1 MKVAMVSRYLPSG
14 SKIGVGYQVHL
25 LANGLVERGHQVTV
39 FSQCGACADARY
51 ETVTVPVGARLRTF
65 RFAWNLRRV
74 DFTGFDVLH
83 GHTDDY
89 WLDTRGHP
97 PHVRT
102 LHGASWAEARN
113 ASGWKLRLRMA
124 LLALGERRSVRIADR
139 VVCVSRDTCRYFP
152 GVTEVIPNGVDLAVF
167 HPGGAPEG
175 VPTVLFVGTY
185 ARRKRGKLLMEVFA
199 REVLP
204 AVPEAQL
211 WMVSEDAPAAPRV
224 RLFSRIPT
232 ADLAELYRRAW
243 VFCLPSCYEGFGVPY
258 VEAMASGLPV
268 VATPNP
274 GAEEV
279 LGRGRY
285 GVIVEPELLGA
296 TLVRLLTS
304 PEERARWRAAGLE
317 RARRFDREWVLNC
330 YERLYAEVVAGA
342 QG

>member
-1 MKVAMVSRYLPSG
+1 MRIAMVSRYLPSG

-39 FSQCGACADARY
+39 FSQCSACADARY

-65 RFAWNLRRV
+65 RFAWNLRRA
-74 DFTGFDVLH
+74 DFSGFDVLH

-89 WLDTRGHP
+89 WLDTRGRP
-97 PHVRT
+97 PHIRT

-124 LLALGERRSVRIADR
+124 LLALGEQRSVRIADR

-152 GVTEVIPNGVDLAVF
+152 GVTGVIPNGVDLTVF
-167 HPGGAPEG
+167 HPGGVPEG
-175 VPTVLFVGTY
+175 VPTILFVGTY
-185 ARRKRGKLLMEVFA
+185 ERRKRGKLLMEIFA

-211 WMVSEDAPAAPRV
+211 WMVCEDAPAAPRV
-224 RLFSRIPT
+224 SRFCRVPT
-232 ADLAELYRRAW
+232 AELAELYRRAW
-243 VFCLPSCYEGFGVPY
+243 VFCLPSRYEGFGVPY

-279 LGRGRY
+279 LEGGRY
-285 GVIVEPELLGA
+285 GVIAGPELLGA

-304 PEERARWRAAGLE
+304 PEERSRWRAAGLE
-317 RARRFDREWVLNC
+317 RARQFDRERVLDC
-330 YERLYAEVVAGA
+330 YEQLYAEVVAAARG
-342 QG
+342 